1 LLCGQVVG
9 AAARGI
15 DGLGAVGGLAL
26 DRAEPAPP
34 DGVRHD
40 DKGRVASVAAH
51 GARIAA
57 SRTWL
62 ISSTG
67 RTTTGPPASALDRWV
82 TNNTRMTI
90 AEICISRV
98 GAQLWNI
105 DLLGTDFLAPA
116 SSVWINIDDAEGC
129 RFDFKTV
136 FDDGTTQIRRNVNVC
151 GVEKYAI
158 TFR

>member
-1 LLCGQVVG
+1 VKRLTETASG
-9 AAARGI
+9 AAQIISLTGPAWVLSITGVKMFKI
-15 DGLGAVGGLAL
+15 AGYPSIAGSILCAL
-26 DRAEPAPP
+26 QA
-34 DGVRHD
+34 
-40 DKGRVASVAAH
+40 
-51 GARIAA
+51 
-57 SRTWL
+57 
-62 ISSTG
+62 
-67 RTTTGPPASALDRWV
+67 TTGPPASALDRWV
-82 TNNTRMTI
+82 ELTNNTRMTI

-136 FDDGTTQIRRNVNVC
+136 FDDGTTQIRPNVNVC

>member
-1 LLCGQVVG
+1 MFKIAGYPSIAGSILC
-9 AAARGI
+9 
-15 DGLGAVGGLAL
+15 AL
-26 DRAEPAPP
+26 QA
-34 DGVRHD
+34 
-40 DKGRVASVAAH
+40 
-51 GARIAA
+51 
-57 SRTWL
+57 
-62 ISSTG
+62 
-67 RTTTGPPASALDRWV
+67 TTGPPASALDRWV
-82 TNNTRMTI
+82 ELTNNTRMTI

-116 SSVWINIDDAEGC
+116 SSDAEGC

-136 FDDGTTQIRRNVNVC
+136 FDDGTTQIRPNVNVC